1 MFSSNR
7 YCFTKITSRAITDF
21 LSHKRIAL
29 GVKVLVPGC
38 QGGSPA
44 VIAFLSTWLPTGNV
58 LAGSSSFSTSFTLSC
73 HALPEWLFLFDLLLF
88 LCVYF
93 LLTAGLCFCISLLW
107 RMQTDGAGALLKE
120 AKQAWQEAFRRC
132 LEWPDHTMGSPWM
145 VLGKQI

>member
-1 MFSSNR
+1 M
-7 YCFTKITSRAITDF
+7 
-21 LSHKRIAL
+21 
-29 GVKVLVPGC
+29 LVPGC

-58 LAGSSSFSTSFTLSC
+58 LTGSSSFSTSFTLSC

-120 AKQAWQEAFRRC
+120 AKQAWQDLPGWC
-132 LEWPDHTMGSPWM
+132 LGNKYDLVA
-145 VLGKQI
+145 VLLGPCK